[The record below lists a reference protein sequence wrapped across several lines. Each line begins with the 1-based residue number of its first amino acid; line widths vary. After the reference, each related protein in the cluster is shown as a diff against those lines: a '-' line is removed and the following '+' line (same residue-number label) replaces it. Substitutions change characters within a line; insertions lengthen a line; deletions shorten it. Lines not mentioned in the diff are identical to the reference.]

1 VSWLLIFRNIGICRF
16 QVRQDKV
23 QSVISGPSQVLAAMK
38 KGIAWGSEFRLKH
51 ADEVLALAA
60 SIEDAIYWKIG

>member
-1 VSWLLIFRNIGICRF
+1 M
-16 QVRQDKV
+16 RQDKV

-38 KGIAWGSEFRLKH
+38 KGIAWGSEFRLKD